1 MLRIN
6 NIHITIE
13 GKEIVKGVSLVIAPG
28 EVHAIMG
35 PNGSGKSTLAN
46 TIMGHPRY
54 VITAGT
60 VELDDMQIATLPP
73 HERARAG
80 LFLSFQYPMEIPGVS
95 VLNFLRTADQALH
108 PSPAGGDKKVTHP
121 GLERR
126 SSSFLKFRE
135 KLAEE
140 MKRVGFVAD
149 ALDRSLNEGFS
160 GGEKKKAE
168 MVQAV
173 MLDPKYLILDEVDS
187 GLDVD
192 ALRVVAATASELQK
206 KGKGLLVITHY
217 ARLLHHLKPTHVHV
231 MVDGKIVES
240 GDAAFALRVE
250 NDGYKKYGS
259 TSKN

>member
-1 MLRIN
+1 MLTISKLY
-6 NIHITIE
+6 ISIE
-13 GKEIVKGVSLVIAPG
+13 GKEIVKGVSLAIAPG

-54 VITAGT
+54 MITAGT
-60 VELDDMQIATLPP
+60 VELDGARIEAAPP

-95 VLNFLRTADQALH
+95 VLNFLRTADQALR
-108 PSPAGGDKKVTHP
+108 PTDKKVTHP

-126 SSSFLKFRE
+126 SSSFIQFRE
-135 KLAEE
+135 KLAGE
-140 MKRVGFVAD
+140 MQRVGFATDV
-149 ALDRSLNEGFS
+149 LDRSLNEGFS

-192 ALRVVAATASELQK
+192 ALRVVAAMSV
-206 KGKGLLVITHY
+206 KGGN
-217 ARLLHHLKPTHVHV
+217 
-231 MVDGKIVES
+231 S
-240 GDAAFALRVE
+240 
-250 NDGYKKYGS
+250 S
-259 TSKN
+259 

>member
-1 MLRIN
+1 MLCIDNLRIS
-6 NIHITIE
+6 IE
-13 GKEIVKGVSLVIAPG
+13 GKEIVKGVSLAIAPG

-46 TIMGHPRY
+46 ALAGHPRY
-54 VITAGT
+54 TITAGT
-60 VELDDMQIATLPP
+60 VELDSTRIEALPP

-95 VLNFLRTADQALH
+95 VLNFLRTADEALH
-108 PSPAGGDKKVTHP
+108 PSKEKKVTHP
-121 GLERR
+121 GMAMHA
-126 SSSFLKFRE
+126 SSFIAFRK
-135 KLAEE
+135 KLVSE
-140 MKRVGFVAD
+140 MQRVGFAAD
-149 ALDRSLNEGFS
+149 IVTRSLNEGFS

-192 ALRVVAATASELQK
+192 ALRVVAATAVELQK

-231 MVDGKIVES
+231 MVDGKIVQS
-240 GDAAFALRVE
+240 GGAELASVVE
-250 NDGYKKYGS
+250 QDGYKKYAQ
-259 TSKN
+259 